1 MTYMYNHKPG
11 VITGF
16 EHTGS
21 FSDLRLDLDFVC
33 YVLSGRNIG
42 PCYWPTKVSIDVFW
56 PLSKEPLGY
65 IAMNG
70 HRGPLI
76 KASGRANYE
85 HPGTHLRFYLVDKKF
100 TAKLVPWPYGHYNTI
115 ILDNLDEVM
124 DNIVTED
131 FDDASFSQVCTEDYT
146 TESFQHRSG
155 QIYDFVPSSSALEL
169 TMALVP
175 GPPSTQTPAMES
187 FVFPGFYLRSCIGQK
202 PTQSIMRTDHMILEY
217 DPHGKPHYWAWTLH
231 RAKRFHWHHLWE
243 MYDHKPNTRLSDIRK
258 IIGHC
263 LTPGTDMNF
272 CHDNDEGLARIIQM
286 TVVLDQQEQC
296 QAKSKDEALAVAFDA
311 LGCTL
316 DKTGDAAVIKI
327 YRRIEH
333 LHGPHLI
340 EIQAAA

>member
-76 KASGRANYE
+76 KASGRANYDI
-85 HPGTHLRFYLVDKKF
+85 LVPIYGFTKF
-100 TAKLVPWPYGHYNTI
+100 TAKLAPWPYGHYNTI

-187 FVFPGFYLRSCIGQK
+187 FVSLDVMVPPQIVSLSEELRWTKTNPEHNAHLDFAPG
-202 PTQSIMRTDHMILEY
+202 
-217 DPHGKPHYWAWTLH
+217 
-231 RAKRFHWHHLWE
+231 KRFHWHHLWE

-286 TVVLDQQEQC
+286 TAVLDQAGTVPGKEQ
-296 QAKSKDEALAVAFDA
+296 DEALAVAFDKYLA
-311 LGCTL
+311 S
-316 DKTGDAAVIKI
+316 K
-327 YRRIEH
+327 
-333 LHGPHLI
+333 
-340 EIQAAA
+340 

>member
-1 MTYMYNHKPG
+1 
-11 VITGF
+11 
-16 EHTGS
+16 
-21 FSDLRLDLDFVC
+21 
-33 YVLSGRNIG
+33 
-42 PCYWPTKVSIDVFW
+42 
-56 PLSKEPLGY
+56 
-65 IAMNG
+65 
-70 HRGPLI
+70 
-76 KASGRANYE
+76 
-85 HPGTHLRFYLVDKKF
+85 
-100 TAKLVPWPYGHYNTI
+100 
-115 ILDNLDEVM
+115 M

-187 FVFPGFYLRSCIGQK
+187 FVSLDVMVPPQIVSLSEELRWTKTNPEHNAHLDFAPG
-202 PTQSIMRTDHMILEY
+202 
-217 DPHGKPHYWAWTLH
+217 
-231 RAKRFHWHHLWE
+231 KRFHWHHLWE

-286 TVVLDQQEQC
+286 TVVLDQAGTVPGKEQ
-296 QAKSKDEALAVAFDA
+296 DEALAVAFDHCIVIEILGLQVAKELWNYMLFRTNSTDLCIADIAYLYLA

-327 YRRIEH
+327 YRRIER

-340 EIQAAA
+340 EIQAAARDLAYIKDINVYSVDNKGKCSRANIGAVIRDYYERPPSQGNFDPQYLQPPIATSFFMRV